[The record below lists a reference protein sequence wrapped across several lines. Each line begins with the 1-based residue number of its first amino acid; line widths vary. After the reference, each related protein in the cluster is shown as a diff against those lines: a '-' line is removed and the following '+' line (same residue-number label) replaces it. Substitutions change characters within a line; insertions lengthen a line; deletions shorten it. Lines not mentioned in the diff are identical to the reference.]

1 MSVPEQTISFASL
14 MALQDHGGD
23 RYSAPGARYP
33 WAWSYGG
40 EVMAQAL
47 RAAAATVALDRAF
60 QSMHA
65 YFLRGGDH
73 GGLDL
78 AVQRLRDGRAFS
90 VRSVV
95 ASQAGRVVATASA
108 SFHTD
113 ESDDDRQFLTAPTV
127 PAPETLESTGWSPMF
142 EHRYPPTTD
151 PAQRLAWSRMT
162 EPLGD
167 DPTLHACAL
176 GYCIDDLFDAPVAH
190 MLGFA
195 NWKPE
200 EFAHPDRLVSTQS
213 LDFGLWLH
221 RPVRADEWLLLD
233 IRCATLANA
242 CAMVSGDVFD
252 RDGRHVATV
261 AQQVLV
267 RQRELAGTGLER
279 R

>member
-1 MSVPEQTISFASL
+1 VSVPEQAISFVSL
-14 MALQDHGGD
+14 MELQDHGDD
-23 RYSAPGARYP
+23 RYSTRGARYP

-47 RAAAATVALDRAF
+47 RAAAATVAGERAF

-65 YFLRGGDH
+65 YFVRSGDH
-73 GGLDL
+73 AGLDL
-78 AVQRLRDGRAFS
+78 AVERVRDGRAFS
-90 VRSVV
+90 VRSVI
-95 ASQAGRVVATASA
+95 ASQAGRVVATAAA
-108 SFHTD
+108 SFHVG
-113 ESDDDRQFLTAPTV
+113 ESDEDHALLTAPVV
-127 PAPETLESTGWSPMF
+127 PAPETLESTGWSRLF
-142 EHRYPPTTD
+142 EHRYPPASD
-151 PAQRLAWSRMT
+151 PARMLAWVRMI

-167 DPTLHACAL
+167 DPMLQACAL

-200 EFAHPDRLVSTQS
+200 EFSHPDRLVSTQS

-233 IRCATLANA
+233 ISCTALANA

-252 RDGRHVATV
+252 RAGRHLASV

-267 RQRELAGTGLER
+267 RQR
-279 R
+279 